1 MHVLSPSRMAR
12 LRSPRSGSR
21 SLTVCSSP
29 NNHPIIP
36 AKIRGIYQGR
46 SVERPASG
54 KLRIMT
60 VNENTIEKL
69 TKSLR
74 YLKNIPSGTYFCFN
88 YAGDLSLEADTQ
100 EDVKAI
106 RRSFR
111 GVVWKKHFQERSNS
125 WQYKGRTRNGV

>member
-1 MHVLSPSRMAR
+1 
-12 LRSPRSGSR
+12 
-21 SLTVCSSP
+21 
-29 NNHPIIP
+29 
-36 AKIRGIYQGR
+36 
-46 SVERPASG
+46 
-54 KLRIMT
+54 MT

-111 GVVWKKHFQERSNS
+111 GVVWKKHFQEWSNS
-125 WQYKGRTRNGV
+125 WQYKGRTRNGVEVVITGCKEGPPACKMVEETVMEERSVPTGYTKQMVEVKKVRYICPDGDKVRD